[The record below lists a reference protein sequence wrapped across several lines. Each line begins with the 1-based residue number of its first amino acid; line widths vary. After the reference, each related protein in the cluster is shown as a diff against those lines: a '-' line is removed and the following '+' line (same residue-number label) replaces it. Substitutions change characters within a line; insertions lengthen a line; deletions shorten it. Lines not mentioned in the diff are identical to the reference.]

1 MRCWKSSELDK
12 KINDKRQEADRF
24 LFKSREG
31 KIMRRR
37 PRDKEEQN
45 VLDLLCKKKWEDD
58 LARGKMK
65 IISRRKWYYEFD

>member
-1 MRCWKSSELDK
+1 MRRWKSSELDE
-12 KINDKRQEADRF
+12 KINKKRPEVDRF
-24 LFKSREG
+24 LLRSRQG

-58 LARGKMK
+58 LARGKIK
-65 IISRRKWYYEFD
+65 ILSRRKWYYEFD